1 MNRRIKNVLFHYQPG
16 PGWTFK
22 LRKMSGKKS
31 WCIFCLFF
39 SSHKNRTNSNAY
51 ESLCYCHMT
60 SSWSD
65 VQIHQFLE
73 DFQIFPMLLKECT
86 SHLSHWR
93 CICVR
98 MVIFVGKLSW
108 HQSVVMHGGCSL
120 PEWASPRNLHSN
132 AKWCQREGPSSSW
145 GQIPRETWW
154 VSLVW
159 LLSSVLSLHALFH
172 GWCFFFFFLDTGL
185 QGEMKL
191 TFLQSFFF

>member
-1 MNRRIKNVLFHYQPG
+1 MLLSYDLLLV
-16 PGWTFK
+16 W
-22 LRKMSGKKS
+22 
-31 WCIFCLFF
+31 
-39 SSHKNRTNSNAY
+39 RTNS
-51 ESLCYCHMT
+51 SV
-60 SSWSD
+60 SRG
-65 VQIHQFLE
+65 FP
-73 DFQIFPMLLKECT
+73 DFPHVTEGMHFPFIPLKV
-86 SHLSHWR
+86 

-108 HQSVVMHGGCSL
+108 HRSVVMHGECSL

-172 GWCFFFFFLDTGL
+172 GWCFFFFFFLDTGL